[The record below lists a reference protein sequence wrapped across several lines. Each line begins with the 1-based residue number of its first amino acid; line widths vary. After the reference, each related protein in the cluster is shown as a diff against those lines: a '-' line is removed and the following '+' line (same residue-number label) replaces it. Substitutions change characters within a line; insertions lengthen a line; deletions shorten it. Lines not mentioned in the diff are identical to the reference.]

1 MTNQNEINFIAAH
14 NGGIQMFSDE
24 GIIAWGNTASMIAYV
39 IKTKG
44 ISSNSFHSS
53 SMDFAD
59 EEGFENQDD
68 AWKLWNDG
76 MEYANSKWHLV

>member
-1 MTNQNEINFIAAH
+1 MNIQNEIDFIAAH
-14 NGGIQMFSDE
+14 NGGIQMFSDDSLV
-24 GIIAWGNTASMIAYV
+24 AWGDTASMIAYV

-44 ISSNSFHSS
+44 ISTNAFHSS

-59 EEGFENQDD
+59 EEGFDHPDD

-76 MEYANSKWHLV
+76 MQYADSKWHLV